1 METLDVC
8 TVQLESDPLLNSDCA
23 STTSMDSHAEPH
35 FGSAE
40 IIRDVIVGLSD
51 GLTVPF
57 ALAAGLAALENS
69 RLVVVAGA
77 AEVIAGSISM
87 ALGGFMAGLS
97 EIEHYDSER
106 KRELWEVE
114 HVPEKESK
122 FSTNYNSQGND

>member
-1 METLDVC
+1 MSMSTIPETSVILC
-8 TVQLESDPLLNSDCA
+8 SDSHSISSLN
-23 STTSMDSHAEPH
+23 SHAEPH
-35 FGSAE
+35 FGNAE
-40 IIRDVIVGLSD
+40 VIRDVIVGLSD

-57 ALAAGLAALENS
+57 ALAAGLAALDNS
-69 RLVVVAGA
+69 RLVVIAGA

-97 EIEHYDSER
+97 EIEHYESER

-122 FSTNYNSQGND
+122 LGFKVKLGKQ

>member
-1 METLDVC
+1 MSSATYVQISTEANDETSSISSC
-8 TVQLESDPLLNSDCA
+8 
-23 STTSMDSHAEPH
+23 DSHAEPH
-35 FGSAE
+35 FGSAI

-57 ALAAGLAALENS
+57 ALAAGLAALDNS

-87 ALGGFMAGLS
+87 ALGGFMAGMS

-114 HVPEKESK
+114 HVPEKES
-122 FSTNYNSQGND
+122 NVIA